1 MKKLLSII
9 LCAFF
14 LSNCSTVAVVGGS
27 SLSSSYIASDIKMV
41 FDVVSLVETGKT
53 TNDHVLSAVVDKD
66 CNLFGIFKSD
76 MEVCKNHGSE
86 PKRNDR
92 FADNDNNTVAVNYTP
107 TAKDIQKR
115 TLYQMDKQS
124 ITGRYLATSKEIQ
137 KEKLEMFIHI
147 FN

>member
-1 MKKLLSII
+1 MKKLLSIF
-9 LCAFF
+9 LFSF
-14 LSNCSTVAVVGGS
+14 LLSNCSSVAVIGGT
-27 SLSSSYIASDIKMV
+27 SLSSSYLVSDVKML

-92 FADNDNNTVAVNYTP
+92 FADNDNFVVAVNYTP
-107 TAKDIQKR
+107 TAKDIQKNK
-115 TLYQMDKQS
+115 LYQMDEQS
-124 ITGRYLATSKEIQ
+124 RTSKYIATAKDIQ
-137 KEKLEMFIHI
+137 KEKLSMFIHI

>member
-1 MKKLLSII
+1 MKKLLSIF
-9 LCAFF
+9 LFSF
-14 LSNCSTVAVVGGS
+14 LLSNCSSVAVIGGT
-27 SLSSSYIASDIKMV
+27 SLSSSYLVSDVKMI

-76 MEVCKNHGSE
+76 MKVCDDKGSE

-92 FADNDNNTVAVNYTP
+92 FADNDSFVVAVNYNP

-124 ITGRYLATSKEIQ
+124 RTSKYIATAKDIQ
-137 KEKLEMFIHI
+137 KEKLSMFIHI

>member
-1 MKKLLSII
+1 MKKLLSIF
-9 LCAFF
+9 LFSF
-14 LSNCSTVAVVGGS
+14 LLSNCSSLAVVGGS
-27 SLSSSYIASDIKMV
+27 SLTSFEVASDIKTL

-76 MEVCKNHGSE
+76 MKVCDDKGSE

-92 FADNDNNTVAVNYTP
+92 FADNDSFVVAVNYNP

-124 ITGRYLATSKEIQ
+124 RTSKYLATAKEIQ

>member
-66 CNLFGIFKSD
+66 SNLFGIFKSD

-92 FADNDNNTVAVNYTP
+92 FADNDNITVAVNYTP

-124 ITGRYLATSKEIQ
+124 RTGRYLATAKEIQ

>member
-1 MKKLLSII
+1 MKKLLSIF
-9 LCAFF
+9 LFSF
-14 LSNCSTVAVVGGS
+14 LLSNCSSIAVIGGS
-27 SLSSSYIASDIKMV
+27 SLSSSYIVSDIKTL

-53 TNDHVLSAVVDKD
+53 TNDHVLSAMVDKD

-76 MEVCKNHGSE
+76 MEVCKNYGTE

-92 FADNDNNTVAVNYTP
+92 FADNDSFQVAVNYNP
-107 TAKDIQKR
+107 SAKDIQKEK
-115 TLYQMDKQS
+115 LYVMDKQTRAS
-124 ITGRYLATSKEIQ
+124 KYLHTAIEIQ

>member
-1 MKKLLSII
+1 MKKLLSIF
-9 LCAFF
+9 LFSF
-14 LSNCSTVAVVGGS
+14 LLSNCSSLAVVGGS
-27 SLSSSYIASDIKMV
+27 SLTTFEVASDVKTI
-41 FDVVSLVETGKT
+41 FDVISLVETGKT
-53 TNDHVLSAVVDKD
+53 TNDHALSAVVDKD

-76 MEVCKNHGSE
+76 MKICDDKGTQ
-86 PKRNDR
+86 PKRDDR
-92 FADNDNNTVAVNYTP
+92 FADNDNFIVATNYQP

-124 ITGRYLATSKEIQ
+124 RTTRYLTTAKEIQ